1 MPKMAEM
8 EVLLVFFFF
17 NADPEV
23 LLRLVDF
30 EYRYLEEIYKK
41 IGLFSSLNLHENE
54 KGLKFP
60 IPLIQELGWSPC
72 VFSAF

>member
-1 MPKMAEM
+1 MAEM
-8 EVLLVFFFF
+8 EVLLVFFFFF

-60 IPLIQELGWSPC
+60 MPLIQELGWSPC